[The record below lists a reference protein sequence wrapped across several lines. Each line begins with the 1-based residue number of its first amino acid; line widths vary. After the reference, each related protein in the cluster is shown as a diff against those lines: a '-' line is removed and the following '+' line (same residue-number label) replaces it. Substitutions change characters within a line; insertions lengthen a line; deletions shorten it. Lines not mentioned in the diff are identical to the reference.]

1 MRVAEPPGLAIDGVR
16 VIPLTAREDDRGS
29 VTEVFRRSWIPGMS
43 EMVQGNLS
51 VSRAGV
57 LRGLH
62 FHRKQADYWFVVSG
76 TAFVGLYDLRVGSPS
91 EGRKAEIRLPA
102 DEQRS
107 GLYIPKG
114 VAHGFYAETDL
125 VLQYLVDQ
133 YFAGE
138 DEFGIAWD
146 DPEVGIDWPERHPV
160 LSERDRRNPT
170 LASVREGAPGF

>member
-1 MRVAEPPGLAIDGVR
+1 MRVVEPPGLGIDGVQL
-16 VIPLTAREDDRGS
+16 VPLTSHQDDRGS
-29 VTEVFRRSWIPGMS
+29 VTEVYRRSWTPGVS

-51 VSRAGV
+51 ISRAGV

-76 TAFVGLYDLRVGSPS
+76 MAFIGLYDLRVGSPS
-91 EGRKAEIRLPA
+91 EGRKAEIRLSA

-107 GLYIPKG
+107 ALYIPKG

-146 DPEVGIDWPERHPV
+146 DPEVGIEWPGRHPV
-160 LSERDRRNPT
+160 LSERDRRSPT
-170 LASVREGAPGF
+170 LASVRERAPAF